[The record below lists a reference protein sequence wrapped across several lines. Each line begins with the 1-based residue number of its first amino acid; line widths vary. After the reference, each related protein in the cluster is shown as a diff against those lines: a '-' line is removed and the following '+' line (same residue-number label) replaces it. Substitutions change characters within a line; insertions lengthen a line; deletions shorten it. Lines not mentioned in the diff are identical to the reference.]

1 MAPPSTFDA
10 NLLEGYIDQLR
21 RGEVLP
27 ESVVRSLCEKVCRVV
42 GALSVCW
49 GRWCWVG
56 GRSLGGWDGMG
67 WQAASSRGT
76 CCRA

>member
-27 ESVVRSLCEKVCRVV
+27 ESVVRSLCEKVRASPLVV
-42 GALSVCW
+42 VVVSVKY
-49 GRWCWVG
+49 VG
-56 GRSLGGWDGMG
+56 GLRGETMHC
-67 WQAASSRGT
+67 AS
-76 CCRA
+76 